1 MDELA
6 KNRFRNNI
14 SAGTYL
20 LLGLMGIFFVING
33 LTVSNFNM
41 FLMLIVQ
48 ALIATGGII
57 LLVLR
62 KRDLTAFCFLMFAL
76 LFSYYTFTGG
86 VLVSIIVPIL
96 LFLFILFALFLL
108 GTNEPKKTSYF
119 CVFLPYGIGA
129 IGIAIFGNLTVLSVI
144 FHLIFALLALFFAL
158 VFASEKIKIPLSKK
172 LKADETV
179 EFGRIGPALGY
190 YLFAVPCVIS
200 VVSLIIGMVS
210 KGIFSSILFGCGV
223 VLIIAGVINGI
234 FSQQKFASIMF
245 IVMGVSVL
253 FIPLCGEVFYYVAG
267 GMFIFLFIL
276 SLLQKESGI
285 LLGLMLLFGGAF
297 FLVMGFGLSL
307 AIFGIILAGLAGLLA
322 LYIAF
327 ALMFEKKSLPL
338 F

>member
-33 LTVSNFNM
+33 LTIAQFNI
-41 FLMLIVQ
+41 FLMLIIQ

-86 VLVSIIVPIL
+86 LLVSIVVPIL
-96 LFLFILFALFLL
+96 LFLFILFAIFLL
-108 GTNEPKKTSYF
+108 GTNEAKKTSYF

-129 IGIAIFGNLTVLSVI
+129 IGIAIFGYITVLSVI
-144 FHLIFALLALFFAL
+144 FHLIFALLALFYAF

-172 LKADETV
+172 LKSDETI

-190 YLFAVPCVIS
+190 YLFAVPCVLS
-200 VVSLIIGMVS
+200 VVSLITGMVD
-210 KGIFSSILFGCGV
+210 KGTFSNILFGCGV

-234 FSQQKFASIMF
+234 FSHQKFTPIMF

-276 SLLQKESGI
+276 ALLQRESVV
-285 LLGLMLLFGGAF
+285 LPGLMLLFGGAF

-322 LYIAF
+322 LYITF